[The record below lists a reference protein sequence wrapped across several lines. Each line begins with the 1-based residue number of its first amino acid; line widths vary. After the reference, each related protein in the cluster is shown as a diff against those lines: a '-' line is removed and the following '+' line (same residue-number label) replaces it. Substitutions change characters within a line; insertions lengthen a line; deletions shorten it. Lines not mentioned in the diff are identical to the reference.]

1 MILESGTAGK
11 IFETIAVSFFVS
23 LLLVPLLTRF
33 AVKVRLVDIPN
44 SAPHKLHTRII
55 PISGG
60 LTYAITLLIT
70 SLTILNRLGNQVHSL
85 LIAALLIFLFGLWDD
100 FHPLSVK
107 MKLIG
112 QFAGAVLL
120 YVLGV
125 RVRVFDTI
133 GLLLSLSP
141 TIIYILNLMTTLLWM
156 VFITNAYNLV
166 DSMDGLMIGLSNIA
180 LIFFLLASIDSRQ
193 FPLALLCAAMLGT
206 GVVINFFN
214 SSPGFI
220 FLGDSGAQMIGF
232 LLGAIAILYDPSER
246 VQLSTWFMPVLLLA
260 VPIFDS
266 VLVIVS
272 RLSKKQHIYT
282 AGLDHT
288 YHRLTHLGLS
298 SVQAVQLMQ
307 LTAIGLE
314 ILAFFAISQ
323 PPLAANLMFLLI
335 VILGI
340 LAIILFESNF
350 AWKNKIFTHDK
361 ND

>member
-1 MILESGTAGK
+1 MTLESGTAGK
-11 IFETIAVSFFVS
+11 IFETIAISFFVS

-33 AVKVRLVDIPN
+33 AIKVRLVDVPN

-60 LTYAITLLIT
+60 LTYAITLIIT
-70 SLTILNRLGNQVHSL
+70 SLTILDHLGNQLQSL

-100 FHPLSVK
+100 FHPLSVQ
-107 MKLIG
+107 MKLVG
-112 QFAGAVLL
+112 QFAGAILL
-120 YVLGV
+120 FVLGV
-125 RVRVFDTI
+125 RVRVFDTL

-141 TIIYILNLMTTLLWM
+141 TIIYILNLLTTLLWLM
-156 VFITNAYNLV
+156 FITNAYNLV

-180 LIFFLLASIDSRQ
+180 LIFFLLASIDSHQ
-193 FPLALLCAAMLGT
+193 IPLALLCAAMLGA

-220 FLGDSGAQMIGF
+220 FMGDSGAQMIGF
-232 LLGAIAILYDPSER
+232 LLGAIAILYDPPER
-246 VQLSTWFMPVLLLA
+246 LQLSTWFMPVLLLA

-266 VLVIVS
+266 VLVIIS
-272 RLSKKQHIYT
+272 RLRKKQHIYS

-298 SVQAVQLMQ
+298 SVQSVQLMK

-323 PPLAANLMFLLI
+323 DPLTANIMFLLI

-340 LAIILFESNF
+340 LAIILLESNIP
-350 AWKNKIFTHDK
+350 WKIKIFSHNK